1 MKNSESWDIAAIE
14 ARIQF
19 LDEEWAIAHAKRLL
33 KLIDQICDGHTY
45 NSQAVQWAAYLH
57 DWGAIRPSN
66 IRNCDHAARS
76 GQVAASE
83 ILIKA
88 KLPGDTHAL
97 ILQSKKRQDYRDN
110 RPVRSIEARLLRE
123 ADCLDFL
130 GAIAIYC
137 EIARGSKDLP
147 ASYAR
152 IDNRKDPIKDHV
164 TLSKVKIIAEEHLA

>member
-1 MKNSESWDIAAIE
+1 M
-14 ARIQF
+14 
-19 LDEEWAIAHAKRLL
+19 
-33 KLIDQICDGHTY
+33 
-45 NSQAVQWAAYLH
+45 
-57 DWGAIRPSN
+57 
-66 IRNCDHAARS
+66 
-76 GQVAASE
+76 
-83 ILIKA
+83 
-88 KLPGDTHAL
+88 
-97 ILQSKKRQDYRDN
+97 
-110 RPVRSIEARLLRE
+110 RSIEARLLRE